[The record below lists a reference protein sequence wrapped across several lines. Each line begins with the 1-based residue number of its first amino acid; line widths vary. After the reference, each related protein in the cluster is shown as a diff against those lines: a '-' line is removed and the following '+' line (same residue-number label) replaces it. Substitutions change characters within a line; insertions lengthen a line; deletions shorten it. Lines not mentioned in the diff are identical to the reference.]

1 MKQEKTLFS
10 YEALW
15 KYIIRPPRHNYSEEL
30 LGPSTFIYRGK
41 VYQRKDYDILS
52 SMGYTLKCSF
62 IEPQPSYRPS
72 EEMPLILYLHGN
84 SSSRLEGMRMTEEI
98 LKKDINLFL
107 IDFPGC
113 GLSAGE
119 YISLG
124 YHEKD
129 DVGVIIDFIETLPGV
144 GNIGIWG
151 RSMGAATTIL
161 YTHKDPRVKAI
172 CVDSPFADF
181 RRLAKEITLSHA
193 NLPNFIIDT
202 ILSFIRKT
210 IKKKNGLDINLLKP
224 IEAAKKTFQPVF
236 FIHANNDE
244 LIGYQHSADLF
255 EVYKGPKIIR
265 FLEKGGHNS
274 KRPNHIIKKIGGVF
288 QKYLYLEDLNLQIE
302 NKKNNE
308 EIKEK
313 ENNTINN
320 NNEDDKDEDEID
332 NNGNNIINDDSNDKY
347 FSNIEQN
354 ERIRLEQLKSCLLNI
369 DPSKIKEDDI

>member
-1 MKQEKTLFS
+1 MKQEKTHFS

-15 KYIIRPPRHNYSEEL
+15 KYIIRPPRDNYSEDL
-30 LGPSTFIYRGK
+30 LGPTTFIYRGK

-52 SMGYTLKCSF
+52 SMGYTMKCSL
-62 IEPQPSYRPS
+62 IEPQPAYRPS

-113 GLSAGE
+113 GLSGGE

-129 DVGVIIDFIETLPGV
+129 DVGVVIDFLETLPGV

-161 YTHKDPRVKAI
+161 YAHKDPRVKAI

-181 RRLAKEITLSHA
+181 RRLAKEITLNHV
-193 NLPNFIIDT
+193 NLPKFILDT
-202 ILSFIRKT
+202 ILKFIRKT

-224 IEAAKKTFQPVF
+224 IEAAKKTFQPVL

-244 LIGYQHSADLF
+244 LIGYQHSGDLY
-255 EVYKGPKIIR
+255 EIYKGPKTIR
-265 FLEKGGHNS
+265 YLEKGGHNS
-274 KRPNHIIKKIGGVF
+274 RRPNQIIKKIGEF
-288 QKYLYLEDLNLQIE
+288 FKKYLYIDYLNLTKDKDE
-302 NKKNNE
+302 NKEKN
-308 EIKEK
+308 KEK
-313 ENNTINN
+313 DNNKINN
-320 NNEDDKDEDEID
+320 NEEDDKDDDELD
-332 NNGNNIINDDSNDKY
+332 NIKNNINDFSNDKY
-347 FSNIEQN
+347 FTNIEQN
-354 ERIRLEQLKSCLLNI
+354 EKIRLEQLKSCLLNI

>member
-1 MKQEKTLFS
+1 MKQEKTHFS

-15 KYIIRPPRHNYSEEL
+15 KYIIRPPRDNYSEDL
-30 LGPSTFIYRGK
+30 LGPTTFIYRGK

-52 SMGYTLKCSF
+52 SMGYTMKCSL
-62 IEPQPSYRPS
+62 IEPQQAYRPS

-113 GLSAGE
+113 GLSGGE

-129 DVGVIIDFIETLPGV
+129 DVGVVIDFLETLPGV

-161 YTHKDPRVKAI
+161 YAHKDPRVKAI

-181 RRLAKEITLSHA
+181 RRLAKEITLNHV
-193 NLPNFIIDT
+193 NLPKFILDT
-202 ILSFIRKT
+202 ILKFIRKT

-224 IEAAKKTFQPVF
+224 IEAAKKTFQPVL

-244 LIGYQHSADLF
+244 LIGYQHSGDLY
-255 EVYKGPKIIR
+255 EIYKGPKTIR
-265 FLEKGGHNS
+265 YLEKGGHNS
-274 KRPNHIIKKIGGVF
+274 RRPNQIIKKIGEF
-288 QKYLYLEDLNLQIE
+288 FKKYLYIDYLNLPKDKDE
-302 NKKNNE
+302 NKEKN
-308 EIKEK
+308 KEK
-313 ENNTINN
+313 DNNKINN
-320 NNEDDKDEDEID
+320 NEEDDKDDDELENIK
-332 NNGNNIINDDSNDKY
+332 NNINDFSNDKY
-347 FSNIEQN
+347 FTNIEQN
-354 ERIRLEQLKSCLLNI
+354 EKIRLEQLKSCLLNI